1 MERVFAVEPTEK
13 VTFNVHAIDLGD
25 IDLLIESGM
34 YKNRDEFLSKAIER
48 QLTKNERKIELLT
61 ERYGYYLGIVTYGKK
76 DLEKALRDNMKLEL
90 KIIGMLNLK
99 DDITPDLATRTIKS
113 IKVLGIFKS
122 DDILKEVLRDKIMEG
137 AGVAK

>member
-1 MERVFAVEPTEK
+1 MERMFVVELTEK

-25 IDLLIESGM
+25 IDLLVEAGI
-34 YKNRDEFLSKAIER
+34 YKSRDEFLSKAIER
-48 QLTKNERKIELLT
+48 QLTRNERKIEFLT

-76 DLEKALRDNMKLEL
+76 DLEKVLRDNMKLEL
-90 KIIGMLNLK
+90 KIIGILNLR

-113 IKVLGIFKS
+113 IKVLGIFNS
-122 DDILKEVLRDKIMEG
+122 DDILKEVLRDKIMER

>member
-1 MERVFAVEPTEK
+1 MERMFIVESTEK

-76 DLEKALRDNMKLEL
+76 DLEKVLRDNMKLEL

-122 DDILKEVLRDKIMEG
+122 DDILKEVLKDKIMEG